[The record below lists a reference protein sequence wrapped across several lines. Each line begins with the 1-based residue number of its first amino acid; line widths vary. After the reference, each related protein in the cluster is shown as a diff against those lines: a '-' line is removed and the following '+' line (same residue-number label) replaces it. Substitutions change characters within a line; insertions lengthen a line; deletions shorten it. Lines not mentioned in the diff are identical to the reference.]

1 MERRHHERLEQPVL
15 ALGLAPSCASRPYQG
30 TEAMTHPSQE
40 FHDEAVTLTWCACE
54 LCNSVGPRSM
64 TLVRNHHEYTVELHS
79 HCCNSEAEE
88 ELVCGEAQHSNGR
101 HSLQNQ
107 IPR

>member
-15 ALGLAPSCASRPYQG
+15 ALGLAPSARQQAYQG
-30 TEAMTHPSQE
+30 TEAMTHSSQE
-40 FHDEAVTLTWCACE
+40 FHDETVTLTWCSCE
-54 LCNSVGPRSM
+54 FCNSVGPRSM

-79 HCCNSEAEE
+79 HCCNPGVDED
-88 ELVCGEAQHSNGR
+88 LVCGEAQHSNGH
-101 HSLQNQ
+101 HSLRNQ